1 MQMPQTSAN
10 LALVED
16 DASVRKAILRLL
28 SVAGFSAAGFGSA
41 EAFLESGPMK
51 QVDCVIIDINLPGLS
66 GFELQEKLIATGS
79 WPVIFITAH
88 DEPSV
93 RAKYQQS
100 GAVAYLVKPFPSEEL
115 ISAIRTA
122 LCVIPQPVG
131 SNPTRVDGR

>member
-1 MQMPQTSAN
+1 MQMPQTLAN

-66 GFELQEKLIATGS
+66 GFTI
-79 WPVIFITAH
+79 
-88 DEPSV
+88 
-93 RAKYQQS
+93 
-100 GAVAYLVKPFPSEEL
+100 LV
-115 ISAIRTA
+115 
-122 LCVIPQPVG
+122 
-131 SNPTRVDGR
+131 